1 MFKEEEDREY
11 EITLKL
17 RGAETILIVS
27 TMRHVSYKRS
37 MSIIVILNKFIFIEN
52 SYLEYIINGDISV
65 QNDLYCCIVTMPPRP
80 SIPSEE
86 VQINDTDTELTG
98 PENTQEP
105 VGSSNPILIGQLR
118 MIQVVSASDSFE
130 EISSSSSDDSYSE
143 DSEVTRDESR
153 QQSSLQAE
161 PTLSLIDAADE
172 IANPS
177 SNDPLQTGLSM
188 QGSDVK
194 STWEISSTTN
204 PFYESNERP
213 EMENSQ
219 EITSSAPC
227 LNLLCPMFESLF
239 DRLRS
244 FSNWPSHKTQTPHE
258 MASAGFFYKGYGDFT
273 QCFFCGGV
281 LKDWEAE
288 DNPLIEH
295 ARHFHDCAFA
305 QQIQEQEF
313 INLAKKRTANL
324 NGQEHQE
331 VNGTLHKYTGD
342 STTAQEDEEKVMM
355 SPAVTSIKEMGY
367 SEDKIKAAINK
378 IKSRLP
384 RGKHR
389 VSAKEILEVIFELN
403 GSGASDSLRKEHS
416 LYDTTIS
423 ESVIENTTYYM
434 RYPTLS
440 EEGKILSTNEPD
452 IAAEASSTDMTSL
465 RQENTILKNQTLCV
479 ICVEEKVSIV
489 FLPCGHFTC
498 CEDCAP
504 AMRRCPICREFVR
517 GTVKTKAS

>member
-86 VQINDTDTELTG
+86 VQLNDTDTERTG
-98 PENTQEP
+98 PENTQAP

-130 EISSSSSDDSYSE
+130 ETSSSSDDSYSE
-143 DSEVTRDESR
+143 DSEVTRGESR

-161 PTLSLIDAADE
+161 QTLSLIDAADE
-172 IANPS
+172 IANSS
-177 SNDPLQTGLSM
+177 SNDPLQTGPSM

-219 EITSSAPC
+219 EITSSAPSY
-227 LNLLCPMFESLF
+227 PMFESLF

-258 MASAGFFYKGYGDFT
+258 MAYAGFFYKGYGDFT

-288 DNPLIEH
+288 DDPLIEH

-305 QQIQEQEF
+305 QQIQKQGF

-331 VNGTLHKYTGD
+331 VNETSHKDTGD
-342 STTAQEDEEKVMM
+342 PTSAKAEEEKVVI
-355 SPAVTSIKEMGY
+355 SPAVTSIKRMGY
-367 SEDKIKAAINK
+367 SEDKIEAAIK
-378 IKSRLP
+378 IIKSRLP
-384 RGKHR
+384 RGKHKI
-389 VSAKEILEVIFELN
+389 SAQEILGVIFELN
-403 GSGASDSLRKEHS
+403 ESSASGTLRDTVSENF

-423 ESVIENTTYYM
+423 ESVMENTTYYM
-434 RYPTLS
+434 HYPTPN
-440 EEGKILSTNEPD
+440 EEGKIFSTNEPY
-452 IAAEASSTDMTSL
+452 IAAEASSSAHPTEETS
-465 RQENTILKNQTLCV
+465 QNDQIDTCTNASSSPSFDETNEHGP
-479 ICVEEKVSIV
+479 EESDSV
-489 FLPCGHFTC
+489 
-498 CEDCAP
+498 
-504 AMRRCPICREFVR
+504 
-517 GTVKTKAS
+517 

>member
-1 MFKEEEDREY
+1 
-11 EITLKL
+11 
-17 RGAETILIVS
+17 
-27 TMRHVSYKRS
+27 
-37 MSIIVILNKFIFIEN
+37 
-52 SYLEYIINGDISV
+52 
-65 QNDLYCCIVTMPPRP
+65 MPPRP

-86 VQINDTDTELTG
+86 VQLNDTDTERTG
-98 PENTQEP
+98 PENTQAP

-130 EISSSSSDDSYSE
+130 ETSSSSDDSYSE
-143 DSEVTRDESR
+143 DSEVTRGESR

-161 PTLSLIDAADE
+161 QTLSLIDAADE

-177 SNDPLQTGLSM
+177 SNDQLQTGPSM

-219 EITSSAPC
+219 EITSSAPSY
-227 LNLLCPMFESLF
+227 PMFESLF

-244 FSNWPSHKTQTPHE
+244 LSNWPSHKTQTPHE

-288 DNPLIEH
+288 DDP
-295 ARHFHDCAFA
+295 
-305 QQIQEQEF
+305 
-313 INLAKKRTANL
+313 L

-331 VNGTLHKYTGD
+331 VNETSHKDTGD
-342 STTAQEDEEKVMM
+342 PTSAKAEEEKVVI
-355 SPAVTSIKEMGY
+355 SPAVTSIKRMGY
-367 SEDKIKAAINK
+367 SKDKIKAAINI

-384 RGKHR
+384 RGKHKI
-389 VSAKEILEVIFELN
+389 SAQEILGVIFELN
-403 GSGASDSLRKEHS
+403 ESSASGTLRDTVSENF

-423 ESVIENTTYYM
+423 ESVMENTTYYM
-434 RYPTLS
+434 HYPTPN
-440 EEGKILSTNEPD
+440 EEGKIFSTNEPY
-452 IAAEASSTDMTSL
+452 IAAEASSSAHPTEETSQNDQIDTCTNASSSPSFDDMTSL
-465 RQENTILKNQTLCV
+465 KQMNTDLRNQTLCK
-479 ICVEEKVSIV
+479 ICVEKTVSIA
-489 FLPCGHFTC
+489 FLPCGHLVC
-498 CEDCAP
+498 CEDCAT
-504 AMRRCPICREFVR
+504 AMRKCPICRELVR
-517 GTVKTKAS
+517 STVKTWAS

>member
-1 MFKEEEDREY
+1 
-11 EITLKL
+11 
-17 RGAETILIVS
+17 
-27 TMRHVSYKRS
+27 MRHISLKRS
-37 MSIIVILNKFIFIEN
+37 ISIIVILNKFIFIEN
-52 SYLEYIINGDISV
+52 SCLEYIINGDISV

-80 SIPSEE
+80 RIPSEE
-86 VQINDTDTELTG
+86 VQLNDTDTELTG
-98 PENTQEP
+98 PENTQAP

-130 EISSSSSDDSYSE
+130 ETSSSSDDSYSE
-143 DSEVTRDESR
+143 DSEVTRGESR

-219 EITSSAPC
+219 EITPRAPSY
-227 LNLLCPMFESLF
+227 PMFESLSA
-239 DRLRS
+239 RLRS
-244 FSNWPSHKTQTPHE
+244 FSNWPTHMTQTPHE

-288 DNPLIEH
+288 DDPLIEH

-305 QQIQEQEF
+305 QQIQKQGF

-331 VNGTLHKYTGD
+331 VNETSHKDTGD
-342 STTAQEDEEKVMM
+342 PTSAKAEEEKVVI
-355 SPAVTSIKEMGY
+355 SPAVTSIKRMGY
-367 SEDKIKAAINK
+367 SEDKIEAAIK
-378 IKSRLP
+378 IIKSRLP
-384 RGKHR
+384 RGKHKI
-389 VSAKEILEVIFELN
+389 SAQEILGVIFELN
-403 GSGASDSLRKEHS
+403 ESSASGTLRDTVSENF

-423 ESVIENTTYYM
+423 ESVMENTTYYM
-434 RYPTLS
+434 HYPTPN
-440 EEGKILSTNEPD
+440 EEGKIFSTNGPY
-452 IAAEASSTDMTSL
+452 IAAEASSSEETSQNDQIDTCTNASSSPSFDDMTSL
-465 RQENTILKNQTLCV
+465 KQMNTDLRNQTLCK
-479 ICVEEKVSIV
+479 ICVVKTVSIA
-489 FLPCGHFTC
+489 FLPCGHLVC
-498 CEDCAP
+498 CEDCAT
-504 AMRRCPICREFVR
+504 AMRKCPICREFVKS
-517 GTVKTKAS
+517 TVKTWAS